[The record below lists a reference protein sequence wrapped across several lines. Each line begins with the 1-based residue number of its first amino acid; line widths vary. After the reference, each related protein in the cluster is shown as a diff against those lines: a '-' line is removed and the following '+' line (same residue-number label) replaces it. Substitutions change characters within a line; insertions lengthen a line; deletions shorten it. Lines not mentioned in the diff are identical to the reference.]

1 LDVDAWVALAPGGQI
16 VGYEEAQIDEH
27 DASVEL
33 DGYVHP
39 NFKGQ
44 GIGTRLLRL
53 AEARARAASPSDR
66 PLRLRA
72 TIESANQ
79 AARQLFAAEGF
90 ATIRHFWRMEIE
102 LSEPP
107 PAPTWPAGI
116 AVRPFVPGQDGRATH
131 RALEDAMTDHWDHA
145 PAPFEEWQRAILQRA
160 DFDPALWFVATHGDE
175 IAGVALCF
183 DSVENSGWVRSLA
196 VRSRWRRRGLG
207 LALLRHAFGVFHARG
222 RRLVGLA
229 VDSQSPTGATRL
241 YERAGMHVTEQYDT
255 CEKIVAANR
264 GIRD

>member
-1 LDVDAWVALAPGGQI
+1 
-16 VGYEEAQIDEH
+16 
-27 DASVEL
+27 
-33 DGYVHP
+33 
-39 NFKGQ
+39 
-44 GIGTRLLRL
+44 
-53 AEARARAASPSDR
+53 
-66 PLRLRA
+66 
-72 TIESANQ
+72 
-79 AARQLFAAEGF
+79 
-90 ATIRHFWRMEIE
+90 
-102 LSEPP
+102 
-107 PAPTWPAGI
+107 
-116 AVRPFVPGQDGRATH
+116 
-131 RALEDAMTDHWDHA
+131 MTDHWDHA

-183 DSVENSGWVRSLA
+183 DSVENSGWLRSLA